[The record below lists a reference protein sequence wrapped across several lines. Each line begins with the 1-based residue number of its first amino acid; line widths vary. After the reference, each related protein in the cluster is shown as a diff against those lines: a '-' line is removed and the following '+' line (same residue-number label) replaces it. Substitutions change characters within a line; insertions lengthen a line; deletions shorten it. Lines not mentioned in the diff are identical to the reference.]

1 MAVVTGHERESMRV
15 DSHQHFWRYSEEE
28 YGWISDPMA
37 AIRRDFL
44 PGDLRPLLLEAGI
57 DATVAVQ
64 ARQSLEETDWL
75 LDLAETHDWI
85 AGVVGW
91 VRLAS
96 SQAQETLEK
105 LAARAKLKGVR
116 HVLEGEADEYMQRD
130 DFNQGIALL
139 RRYSL
144 TYDVLVVERQLPAAI
159 QLVDRHPGQPFVLDH
174 LAKPLIAAHE
184 LEPWR
189 TQIRELAR
197 RPHVGC
203 KLSGMV
209 TEAALDTW
217 TAEDL
222 RPYIETVLECF
233 GPERLMFGS
242 DWPVCTVASSYAR
255 WAGVVRE
262 FTAELTTNEQGLIF
276 GGNAAKFYG
285 LQLPGNSLEVKQA

>member
-1 MAVVTGHERESMRV
+1 MADAREPMRV
-15 DSHQHFWRYSEEE
+15 DAHQHFWRYSKEE
-28 YGWISDPMA
+28 YGWISNPMA

-44 PGDLRPLLLEAGI
+44 PGDLRPLLHETGI
-57 DATVAVQ
+57 DVTVAVQ

-91 VRLAS
+91 APLVSA
-96 SQAQETLEK
+96 QAHETLEK
-105 LAARAKLKGVR
+105 LAARTKLKGVR
-116 HVLEGEADEYMQRD
+116 HVLQGEPNDYMQRE
-130 DFNQGIALL
+130 DFHAGITLL

-159 QLVDRHPGQPFVLDH
+159 QLVDRHPQQPFVLDH
-174 LAKPLIAAHE
+174 IAKPLIAAYE

-189 TQIRELAR
+189 TQIRELAC
-197 RPHVGC
+197 RPHVCC

-209 TEAALDTW
+209 TEASFDTW
-217 TAEDL
+217 TVEDL

-233 GPERLMFGS
+233 GAERLMFGT

-255 WAGVVRE
+255 WVGTVRE
-262 FTAELTTNEQGLIF
+262 FTAELTEDEQKSIF
-276 GGNAAKFYG
+276 GGNAARFYG
-285 LQLPGNSLEVKQA
+285 LQLSANSLEVEQA

>member
-1 MAVVTGHERESMRV
+1 MRV
-15 DSHQHFWRYSEEE
+15 DAHQHFWQYSEAE

-44 PGDLRPLLLEAGI
+44 PNDLFPLLAETGI

-85 AGVVGW
+85 TGVVGW
-91 VRLAS
+91 VPLVSAG
-96 SQAQETLEK
+96 AHETLEE

-116 HVLEGEADEYMQRD
+116 HVLQGEPDEYMLRE
-130 DFNQGIALL
+130 DFNAGIALL
-139 RRYSL
+139 RRYAL
-144 TYDVLVVERQLPAAI
+144 TYDVLVLERQLPAAI

-174 LAKPLIAAHE
+174 IAKPLIAAHE

-197 RPHVGC
+197 RPHVCC

-209 TEAALDTW
+209 TEASFDTW
-217 TAEDL
+217 TVEDL

-242 DWPVCTVASSYAR
+242 DWPVCTVASSYPR
-255 WAGVVRE
+255 WVNVVRD
-262 FTAELTTNEQGLIF
+262 FTAELSMDERTAIF
-276 GGNAAKFYG
+276 GGNAARFYG
-285 LQLPGNSLEVKQA
+285 LQLPGNSLEVERA